1 MIIIEGR
8 TPNLT
13 RMEEVMKHL
22 LSGALLTAFVL
33 ELSTVAFAQDEDMDM
48 EAGAANKIS
57 LGGVVG
63 LSIPNGDPGLGGSYD
78 PGFGLRVF
86 GQYDIG
92 DKVKD
97 LKVEL
102 SLGYSVF
109 TKKGVDTDGAAATS
123 VFVNAVYNL
132 SSVNITPEIGLFVF
146 GGLGFFSLSWD
157 EEVGDVDTQ
166 SVLGVNGGL
175 GVSYKLNAQMNLN
188 LRLGGYLG
196 MTDKRVIAGEEQLD
210 DYGHLEVPVMVGVNY
225 SL

>member
-8 TPNLT
+8 TPILT
-13 RMEEVMKHL
+13 RMEEVMKYL
-22 LSGALLTAFVL
+22 LSGALLTALVL
-33 ELSTVAFAQDEDMDM
+33 VLSTVAIAQDEDMDM
-48 EAGAANKIS
+48 EGGSANKIS
-57 LGGVVG
+57 VGGVVG

-157 EEVGDVDTQ
+157 DTREIDNQ
-166 SVLGVNGGL
+166 SVLGLNGGL
-175 GVSYKLNAQMNLN
+175 GVSYKMNAQMNLN
-188 LRLGGYLG
+188 LRLGGYLAL
-196 MTDKRVIAGEEQLD
+196 TDKRVINGIEQND